1 MHVVVLIILV
11 CHNCCVPDTIS
22 NDHLTGVLNFMV
34 TVSATHTK
42 QFCDCFSVQLFCGED
57 CRWVLLHTDLCS
69 SLAHTAIQWLHF
81 VTPRGKT
88 FQGEGQFSVL
98 QAESRNWK
106 LISSKEVIKTI
117 SRIQKTNT
125 NQCGSYLVSDYC
137 CKISLLVKAWPSCT
151 SWEYW
156 IFTIGGSF
164 TSTETRLQ
172 ERKMF
177 SFGHCPKRGGI
188 CNFIVDL

>member
-11 CHNCCVPDTIS
+11 CHNCCAPDTIS

-42 QFCDCFSVQLFCGED
+42 QFCNCFSVQLFCGED

-117 SRIQKTNT
+117 SRIQTTNT

-156 IFTIGGSF
+156 KLDQVN
-164 TSTETRLQ
+164 STNLLF
-172 ERKMF
+172 KLWSLF
-177 SFGHCPKRGGI
+177 FLCF
-188 CNFIVDL
+188 NLL